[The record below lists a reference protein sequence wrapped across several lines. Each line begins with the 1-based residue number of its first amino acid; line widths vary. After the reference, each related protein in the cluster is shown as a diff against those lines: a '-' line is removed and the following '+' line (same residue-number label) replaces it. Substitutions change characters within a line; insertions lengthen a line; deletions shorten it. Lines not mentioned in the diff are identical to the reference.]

1 MIKTLKAIILG
12 LSLIAIAPLG
22 VMAHDYSA
30 GGLRIGHPWSRPNPP
45 GAPTAAGY
53 LTITNTG
60 RQPDRLLGGL
70 SPLVGRIEV
79 HEMSMAGGI
88 MRMRPLPYGLLLA
101 PGATVRLEPG
111 GYHLMLIGPRRA
123 FRVGDRIPATLRFE
137 RAGDVRVE
145 FEVQAGA
152 GAKPAP
158 MGSMADMP
166 GMGH

>member
-22 VMAHDYSA
+22 VMAHDYST

-45 GAPTAAGY
+45 GAPTTAGY
-53 LTITNTG
+53 LIITNTG
-60 RQPDRLLGGL
+60 RQPDRLLGGF
-70 SPLVGRIEV
+70 SPLVSRIEV

-88 MRMRPLPYGLLLA
+88 MRMRPLPQGLLLA

-123 FRVGDRIPATLRFE
+123 FRVGEHIPATLRFE
-137 RAGDVRVE
+137 RAGEVRVE
-145 FEVQAGA
+145 FDVQSGPEI
-152 GAKPAP
+152 GGHP
-158 MGSMADMP
+158 MGVMP
-166 GMGH
+166 GMSGMGH